1 MQNAP
6 YQNNDV
12 NFDRVNRHVNSTNFI
27 LNINVV
33 EDISMTS
40 STSVCVKIFVEWDL
54 FYIETSHLICSAN

>member
-12 NFDRVNRHVNSTNFI
+12 NFDRVNRHVNSTTNFI

-40 STSVCVKIFVEWDL
+40 STSVCVKIFVE
-54 FYIETSHLICSAN
+54 